1 MDVICG
7 SFQLD
12 LFVSLCSSFVTFF
25 VIIYIIKF
33 NLNLDTSLI
42 ESACTILGDYIHLFW
57 IKLKKL

>member
-1 MDVICG
+1 MSSVG

-12 LFVSLCSSFVTFF
+12 LFVSLCSFF